1 MSLLTI
7 KKLKNMGFESLY
19 KKILLGNCNQRD
31 YSFLLSLSV
40 MLLNTD
46 DINLQNLGYRII
58 LMYSTQTKDY
68 SPLYEI
74 SLEKGFY
81 PVTKSAEKTHKRTEE
96 NIYVM
101 LNRAMME
108 DWHKERIYLTKK
120 QKELIDFFREKTNES
135 LLINA
140 PTSYG
145 KTDLILT
152 LIDQCQ
158 NKKVCILTPTK
169 ALLHQTRMRIKAK
182 RFPWVNKIVVNPEMY
197 NIQDESFIAVLTQE
211 RLLRLL
217 KENPSLSL
225 DFIVIDEAQNLFEDE
240 QRSVLLSSVIILL
253 NKRNPHTVF
262 KFLSPFVCDEN
273 NLKVSYT
280 SFLPVSFHI
289 SENIKSEL
297 IYLYNVKDKKGLSL
311 YDQYLNDFIHID
323 NEQENLNAIDF
334 ITSHSTEKNIIY
346 FNKPKDIESFTRLL
360 IKNLPDISMSGLLEK
375 AVNSISEAV
384 HSNYYLVEALKKGV
398 VYHHGSMPE
407 NIRSFIETLYSKEQD
422 IRYIITSS
430 TLLEGVNMPATSLFM
445 MDCRKGRSYLS
456 ASSLKNL
463 FGRICRFNEIFNE
476 RTGSLTKLLP
486 KIYFI
491 LDEYCGKRANIEKY
505 IKEHVDVE
513 RKIADIIENPL
524 LEKAQNVTKKEKAV
538 DFIENFQNGSIENYE
553 KRRIEERVAKS
564 CVLNNVS
571 EIDLIQS
578 EKQLQQKFES
588 FFSSN
593 FENVEDEN
601 GLLKVLAN
609 VFLPFINES
618 KEAKKLIRLNNE
630 AAQDFYA
637 MFLTW
642 QLDNIPLSQQIMN
655 FVGYWNSLIER
666 GANTIVFVGKWG
678 EITNS
683 FWNRVKETFSEGYLK
698 NWVDIKQKNQLE
710 KINLAIVR
718 VKEEQDFIENSLMK
732 FVEVLKDCGKIEE
745 KFYMKIK
752 YGTTDEITI
761 CMIKNGITK
770 STAKLLRDKYGAY
783 CVIDLESGNVNFEDG
798 LINAMR
804 ENGENEIIIHEM
816 KSFL

>member
-1 MSLLTI
+1 MSDLTLKILEKTEFKTIYKKLLLGKCI
-7 KKLKNMGFESLY
+7 KK
-19 KKILLGNCNQRD
+19 D
-31 YSFLLSLSV
+31 YTCLLSIAV
-40 MLLNTD
+40 IFLNSSD
-46 DINLQNLGYRII
+46 NNIVNLGYRII
-58 LMYSTQTKDY
+58 LLYTLQTKDY
-68 SPLYEI
+68 FPLYEV
-74 SLEKGFY
+74 SLKNGFF
-81 PVTKSAEKTHKRTEE
+81 PVTKLVEKNSKSNKD

-108 DWHKERIYLTKK
+108 DWHKERIYLTNK
-120 QKELIDFFREKTNES
+120 QKELIEIFREKTNES

-152 LIDQCQ
+152 LINQCQ
-158 NKKVCILTPTK
+158 NKKICILTPTK

-182 RFPWVNKIVVNPEMY
+182 RFPWVNKIIVNPEMY
-197 NIQDESFIAVLTQE
+197 NIQDDSFIAVLTQE

-225 DFIVIDEAQNLFEDE
+225 DFIVVDEAQNLFEKE
-240 QRSVLLSSVIILL
+240 QRSILLSSVIILL
-253 NKRNPHTVF
+253 NKRNPHTIF

-280 SFLPVSFHI
+280 SFLSESFRI

-297 IYLYNVKDKKGLSL
+297 IHLYNIKEKQGLSL
-311 YDQYLNDFIHID
+311 YDQYLNDFVHID
-323 NEQENLNAIDF
+323 SEQENLNAIDF
-334 ITSHSTEKNIIY
+334 IKKHSTEKNIIY

-360 IKNLPDISMSGLLEK
+360 IKNLPYISMSGLLEK
-375 AVNSISEAV
+375 AVDSISEAV
-384 HSNYYLVEALKKGV
+384 NSNYYLVEALKKGV
-398 VYHHGSMPE
+398 AYHHGSMPE
-407 NIRSFIETLYSKEQD
+407 NIRSFIETLYSKEKD
-422 IRYIITSS
+422 IRYIVTSS

-445 MDCRKGRSYLS
+445 MDCKKGRCNLS

-491 LDEYCGKRANIEKY
+491 LDEYYDKRINIEKY
-505 IKEHVDVE
+505 IKEHVGVE
-513 RKIADIIENPL
+513 RKIVDIVENPL
-524 LEKAQNVTKKEKAV
+524 LEMAQNKTKKEKAV
-538 DFIENFQNGSIENYE
+538 DFIENFQNGSIEGYE
-553 KRRIEERVAKS
+553 KKHIEEIVAKS
-564 CVLNNVS
+564 CILNNVS

-578 EKQLQQKFES
+578 EKQLQQKFEL

-593 FENVEDEN
+593 FESVNDEN
-601 GLLKVLAN
+601 DLLEVLAN

-618 KEAKKLIRLNNE
+618 KEAKKLIRLKNE

-637 MFLTW
+637 MFLMW
-642 QLDNIPLSQQIMN
+642 QLENRPLSQQIMN
-655 FVGYWNSLIER
+655 FVGYWNNLIKK
-666 GANTIVFVGKWG
+666 GDNTIVYVGKWG

-683 FWNRVKETFSEGYLK
+683 FWDRVKETFSDGYLK

-745 KFYMKIK
+745 EFYMKIK

-770 STAKLLRDKYGAY
+770 STAKLLRDKYGDY